1 LNLQTFQETDMP
13 RSAHTSTPIHPIL
26 AARWSPRAYDASAQL
41 TLADLTASF
50 EAARWAPS
58 ANNAQPWRYIVGF
71 RGDKTFAT
79 IVKSLAGW
87 NSAWAPNASALVAAI
102 AETTGPDGG
111 TNPYALFDLGQ
122 SVAHFT
128 MQAHSDGYF
137 VHQMAGTDAEALG
150 KAFHLPS
157 GFTVFHVFS
166 VGALADPDTL
176 PAELAERERAPRVRH
191 ELKEIVRHG
200 AYEAD

>member
-1 LNLQTFQETDMP
+1 MTRL
-13 RSAHTSTPIHPIL
+13 AHTSAPIHPVL
-26 AARWSPRAYDASAQL
+26 AGRWSPRAYDPSAKL
-41 TLADLTASF
+41 SLADLTASF

-71 RGDKTFAT
+71 RGDETFAT
-79 IVKSLAGW
+79 IVDSLAGW
-87 NSAWAPNASALVAAI
+87 NGAWAPNASALVVAI

-111 TNPYALFDLGQ
+111 ANPYALFDLGQ
-122 SVAHFT
+122 SVAHFS

-150 KAFHLPS
+150 KAFNLPS

-166 VGALADPDTL
+166 VGKLADPDTL
-176 PAELAERERAPRVRH
+176 PAELAARERAPRVRH